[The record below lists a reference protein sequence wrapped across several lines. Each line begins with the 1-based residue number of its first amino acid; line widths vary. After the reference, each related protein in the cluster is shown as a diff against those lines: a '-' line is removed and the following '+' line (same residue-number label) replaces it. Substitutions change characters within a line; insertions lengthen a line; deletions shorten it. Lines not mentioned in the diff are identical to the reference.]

1 MLCSCVINLTVSA
14 SVVEVTFTNTLLS
27 TSVLT
32 SGFGTFVIQKQLCTD
47 IKMAV
52 MAFTEVHLNP
62 VTFVFQERIDVY
74 YDVRYHGYCRL
85 HMCTNSLFGTREY
98 LYQTV
103 WYEYTYRI
111 VDRKMQWPWST
122 SADSIGGTPCLS
134 INKHLCSQQAFVLT
148 SALHLAYFR
157 MPLSKEKYL
166 CREKERKDS
175 ELVLMTDEYH
185 HYL

>member
-62 VTFVFQERIDVY
+62 VTFVFQERIDFY

-85 HMCTNSLFGTREY
+85 HMCTNSLFGTHEY

-111 VDRKMQWPWST
+111 VDRKMQ
-122 SADSIGGTPCLS
+122 
-134 INKHLCSQQAFVLT
+134 
-148 SALHLAYFR
+148 
-157 MPLSKEKYL
+157 
-166 CREKERKDS
+166 
-175 ELVLMTDEYH
+175 
-185 HYL
+185 